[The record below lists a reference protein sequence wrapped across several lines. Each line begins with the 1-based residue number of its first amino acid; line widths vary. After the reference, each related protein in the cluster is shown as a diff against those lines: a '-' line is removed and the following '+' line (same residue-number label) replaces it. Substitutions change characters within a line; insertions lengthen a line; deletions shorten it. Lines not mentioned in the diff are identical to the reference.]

1 MNITVITGSVHRHGT
16 SALLADKF
24 IEGAT
29 EAGHEVFRFDGIDE
43 PKRPAPLLQLQ
54 SVERT
59 CDTVRM
65 RY

>member
-1 MNITVITGSVHRHGT
+1 MNITVITDSVHRHGT

-29 EAGHEVFRFDGIDE
+29 EAGHEV
-43 PKRPAPLLQLQ
+43 LLFSLIA
-54 SVERT
+54 
-59 CDTVRM
+59 RM